1 MAIKV
6 RDFEVRLTRTKE
18 ERKQVRQLRYEVFCL
33 EENASATE
41 EQKNLG
47 EEYDSYDTYADYM
60 AVFHENKIVGT
71 YRIIDRDAAEKMGGF
86 YTEREFNLSKI
97 KKIKGNIAEMS
108 RACVK
113 AEYRESGLVIR
124 LLWAGLCEYVVKR
137 KIVVLFGV
145 PSFVG
150 TNPAQSAQAL
160 SYLYYNH
167 LSPSHLLATV
177 LKENLDPSVNPGMT
191 QMNILPRAFVNEE
204 EAKKQMTPL
213 IKGYLRL
220 GATFGRGVFVD
231 KPFGTYDVFVLVQTK
246 NIDKTFQKHFAGSEN
261 AFDEF
266 GIKEGPLHILAK
278 IVMSPIT
285 GAGKAI
291 RAFGELFMR
300 EDADDIEY
308 IDKES
313 TEDQESNAN
322 QQEN

>member
-6 RDFEVRLTRTKE
+6 RDFEVRLTRNKE
-18 ERKQVRQLRYEVFCL
+18 ERKQVRQLRYDVFCL

-60 AVFHENKIVGT
+60 AVFHDGKIVGT

-86 YTEREFNLSKI
+86 YTESEFNISKI
-97 KKIKGNIAEMS
+97 KKVNGNIAEMS

-113 AEYRESGLVIR
+113 QEYRENGLVMR

-137 KIVVLFGV
+137 KVVILFGV

-160 SYLYYNH
+160 SYLYYNC
-167 LSPSHLLATV
+167 LSPSHLRATV
-177 LKENLDPSVNPGMT
+177 LKENLDQSVNPGMT
-191 QMNILPRAFVNEE
+191 QMNILPRAFVDED

-220 GATFGRGVFVD
+220 GASFGRGVFID

-246 NIDKTFQKHFAGSEN
+246 NIDKTYQKHFTGSEN
-261 AFDEF
+261 TFDGL
-266 GIKEGPLHILAK
+266 GIKEGPLHMLTR

-285 GAGKAI
+285 GTAKAI

-308 IDKES
+308 IDKEE
-313 TEDQESNAN
+313 TEEGNN
-322 QQEN
+322 Q

>member
-1 MAIKV
+1 MTIKV
-6 RDFEVRLTRTKE
+6 RDYEVRLTRNKE
-18 ERKQVRQLRYEVFCL
+18 ERKQVRQLRYDVFCL

-47 EEYDSYDTYADYM
+47 EEYDAYDTYADYM
-60 AVFHENKIVGT
+60 AVFHNGKIVGT

-86 YTEREFNLSKI
+86 YTESEFNLSKI
-97 KKIKGNIAEMS
+97 KKVNGNIAEMS
-108 RACVK
+108 RACVDK
-113 AEYRESGLVIR
+113 DYREDGLVIR

-150 TNPAQSAQAL
+150 TNPAKSAQAL

-167 LSPSHLLATV
+167 LSPSRLLATV
-177 LKENLDPSVNPGMT
+177 LKENLDPSIDPRMT
-191 QMNILPRAFVNEE
+191 QMNILPRVFVNEE

-220 GATFGRGVFVD
+220 GASFGRGVFID
-231 KPFGTYDVFVLVQTK
+231 KGFGTYDVFVLVQTK

-261 AFDEF
+261 AFDDFE
-266 GIKEGPLHILAK
+266 IKEGPLHILTR

-285 GAGKAI
+285 GTAKAI

-308 IDKES
+308 IDKENV
-313 TEDQESNAN
+313 DESENGEN
-322 QQEN
+322 Q

>member
-6 RDFEVRLTRTKE
+6 RDFEVRLTRNKE
-18 ERKQVRQLRYEVFCL
+18 ERKQVRQLRYEVFCE
-33 EENASATE
+33 EENATPTE

-47 EEYDSYDTYADYM
+47 EEYDAYDTYADYM
-60 AVFHENKIVGT
+60 AVFHNGKIVGT

-86 YTEREFNLSKI
+86 YTEKEFNLSKI
-97 KKIKGNIAEMS
+97 KKVKGNIAEMS

-113 AEYRESGLVIR
+113 SDYRENGLVMR
-124 LLWAGLCEYVVKR
+124 LLWVGLCEYVVKR
-137 KIVVLFGV
+137 KVVLLFGV

-150 TNPAQSAQAL
+150 TNPAQSAQAI
-160 SYLYYNH
+160 SYLYYNC

-191 QMNILPRAFVNEE
+191 QMNILPRAFVDED

-246 NIDKTFQKHFAGSEN
+246 NVDKTYQKHFAGSEN

-266 GIKEGPLHILAK
+266 GVKEGPLAILRK
-278 IVMSPIT
+278 IIMSPIT
-285 GAGKAI
+285 GTAKAI

-308 IDKES
+308 IDKENSEDSES
-313 TEDQESNAN
+313 TEN
-322 QQEN
+322 

>member
-6 RDFEVRLTRTKE
+6 RDYEVRLTRTKE

-60 AVFHENKIVGT
+60 AVFHNNKIVGT
-71 YRIIDRDAAEKMGGF
+71 YRIIDREAADKMGGF
-86 YTEREFNLSKI
+86 YTEHEFNLSKI
-97 KKIKGNIAEMS
+97 KRVNGNIAEMS

-113 AEYRESGLVIR
+113 QEYRENGLVMR

-137 KIVVLFGV
+137 KIVILFGV

-150 TNPAQSAQAL
+150 TNPAMSAQAI

-167 LSPSHLLATV
+167 LSPSHLRATV
-177 LKENLDPSVNPGMT
+177 LKENLDSSVDPRMT
-191 QMNILPRAFVNEE
+191 QMNILPRAFIDDE

-220 GATFGRGVFVD
+220 GATFGRGVFID
-231 KPFGTYDVFVLVQTK
+231 KPFGTYDVFVMLQTK
-246 NIDKTFQKHFAGSEN
+246 DVDKTYQKHFTGSEN
-261 AFDEF
+261 AFDDL
-266 GIKEGPLHILAK
+266 GIKEGPLHMLGK
-278 IVMSPIT
+278 IIMSPIT
-285 GAGKAI
+285 GTAKAI
-291 RAFGELFMR
+291 KAFAELFMR

-308 IDKES
+308 IDKEN
-313 TEDQESNAN
+313 EESEA
-322 QQEN
+322 EEK

>member
-6 RDFEVRLTRTKE
+6 RDYEVRLTRNKE

-97 KKIKGNIAEMS
+97 KKVKGNIAEMS

-113 AEYRESGLVIR
+113 AEYRENGLVMR

-137 KIVVLFGV
+137 KVSILFGV

-160 SYLYYNH
+160 SYLYYNS
-167 LSPSHLLATV
+167 LSPSHLRATV
-177 LKENLDPSVNPGMT
+177 LKENLDPSIDPGMT
-191 QMNILPRAFVNEE
+191 QMNILPRAFLDEN

-220 GATFGRGVFVD
+220 GATFGRGVFID
-231 KPFGTYDVFVLVQTK
+231 KGFGTYDVFVLVQTK
-246 NIDKTFQKHFAGSEN
+246 NVDKTYQKHFTGSEN
-261 AFDEF
+261 AFDAF
-266 GIKEGPLHILAK
+266 DVKSGPLHMLTK
-278 IVMSPIT
+278 IIMSPFT
-285 GAGKAI
+285 GTAKAI
-291 RAFGELFMR
+291 RAFAELFMR

-308 IDKES
+308 IDKEK
-313 TEDQESNAN
+313 EDSNN
-322 QQEN
+322 EEE